1 MSWLETGA
9 CLQKPRVLES
19 LILGPERKTLFLREE
34 LGVTLTFLGIQELH
48 GQKKLTQ
55 IPDGWHWHHHLVT
68 TGIIKS
74 QFLRIIHDPRQIGKD
89 WEVSDDKPQD
99 ILGVRKDDWQV

>member
-9 CLQKPRVLES
+9 CLQKLRVLES

-48 GQKKLTQ
+48 GQKKTN
-55 IPDGWHWHHHLVT
+55 PN
-68 TGIIKS
+68 
-74 QFLRIIHDPRQIGKD
+74 PRWLALASSPGNYRNNKEPVPKD
-89 WEVSDDKPQD
+89 YS
-99 ILGVRKDDWQV
+99 